1 MEVAGFF
8 LLSEVGKMSKLDF
21 STIPTIGWVSIII
34 IGILLSA
41 VLFYALSIVAKK
53 NLKSKIIELN
63 EPIREEIKE
72 RYIAEGKDIVD
83 NQSQVAK
90 LMLKIARIKL
100 YETGLKI
107 FNITDEKDKIILEMI
122 TYRISDRLN
131 YELKNDFT
139 RNHIVNKSNYELE
152 QYANAKAKA
161 YYRLVTEKF
170 YMFNQKL
177 PQYNLPKIMDEI
189 SFDDTKKLFTDIYFS
204 GRDIAGKKVEGE
216 K

>member
-1 MEVAGFF
+1 MNTTGLTA
-8 LLSEVGKMSKLDF
+8 
-21 STIPTIGWVSIII
+21 IPTIGWISILIMGVLI
-34 IGILLSA
+34 TAI
-41 VLFYALSIVAKK
+41 LFYALNIISKK
-53 NLKSKIIELN
+53 NLKSKYVELN

-107 FNITDEKDKIILEMI
+107 FNIQDEKDKTILEMI

-152 QYANAKAKA
+152 QYSNAKAKA
-161 YYRLVTEKF
+161 YYRLVTEKL

-177 PQYNLPKIMDEI
+177 PEYNLPSIMDNITFEE
-189 SFDDTKKLFTDIYFS
+189 TKKLFTDIYFS
-204 GRDIAGKKVEGE
+204 GRDIAGSKVLESN
-216 K
+216 

>member
-1 MEVAGFF
+1 M
-8 LLSEVGKMSKLDF
+8 SEVGKMDKFDF
-21 STIPTIGWVSIII
+21 STIPTIGWISIII
-34 IGILLSA
+34 IGAFIAA
-41 VLFYALSIVAKK
+41 VLLFALNVLAKK

-72 RYIAEGKDIVD
+72 RYIAEGKDLID

-90 LMLKIARIKL
+90 LMLKVARIKI

-107 FNITDEKDKIILEMI
+107 FDIKDEKDKTILEMI

-152 QYANAKAKA
+152 QYANAKSKA
-161 YYRLVTEKF
+161 YYRLLTEKL
-170 YMFNQKL
+170 YMFNEKL
-177 PQYNLPKIMDEI
+177 PEYDLPKIMEHVT
-189 SFDDTKKLFTDIYFS
+189 FEDTKKLFTDIYFS
-204 GRDIAGKKVEGE
+204 GRDIAGQKIEGDKKL
-216 K
+216 

>member
-1 MEVAGFF
+1 
-8 LLSEVGKMSKLDF
+8 MSKFDF
-21 STIPTIGWVSIII
+21 STIPTIGWISVII
-34 IGILLSA
+34 IGILLAA
-41 VLFYALSIVAKK
+41 VLFYALSIIAKK

-90 LMLKIARIKL
+90 LMLKVARIKI
-100 YETGLKI
+100 YETGLELFKI
-107 FNITDEKDKIILEMI
+107 KDEKDKTILEMI

-139 RNHIVNKSNYELE
+139 RNHIVNKTNYELE

-161 YYRLVTEKF
+161 YYRLVTEKL
-170 YMFNQKL
+170 YMFNEKL
-177 PQYNLPKIMDEI
+177 PDYNLPKIMDNI
-189 SFDDTKKLFTDIYFS
+189 SFEEAKKLFTDIYFS
-204 GRDIAGKKVEGE
+204 GREIVGQKIEGD
-216 K
+216 KSYG

>member
-1 MEVAGFF
+1 MNKF
-8 LLSEVGKMSKLDF
+8 DF
-21 STIPTIGWVSIII
+21 STIPTIGWIAFILFV
-34 IGILLSA
+34 ILLA
-41 VLFYALSIVAKK
+41 AIIFYALSIVAKK

-72 RYIAEGKDIVD
+72 RYIAEGKDLVD

-90 LMLKIARIKL
+90 LMLKVARIKI
-100 YETGLKI
+100 YETGLEIFKI
-107 FNITDEKDKIILEMI
+107 KDVKDKTILEMI

-139 RNHIVNKSNYELE
+139 RNHIVNKTNYELE

-161 YYRLVTEKF
+161 YYRLVTEKL
-170 YMFNQKL
+170 YMFNEKL
-177 PQYNLPKIMDEI
+177 PEYNLPQIMDHITFE
-189 SFDDTKKLFTDIYFS
+189 DTKKLFTDIYFS
-204 GRDIAGKKVEGE
+204 GRDIAGQKIEGE

>member
-1 MEVAGFF
+1 MDKF
-8 LLSEVGKMSKLDF
+8 DF
-21 STIPTIGWVSIII
+21 STIPTIGWISLIV
-34 IGILLSA
+34 IGILIA
-41 VLFYALSIVAKK
+41 AIIFYALSIVAKK

-72 RYIAEGKDIVD
+72 RYIAEGKDLID

-90 LMLKIARIKL
+90 LMLKVARIKI

-107 FNITDEKDKIILEMI
+107 FDIKDEKDKTILEMI

-152 QYANAKAKA
+152 QYANAKSKA
-161 YYRLVTEKF
+161 YYRLLTEKL
-170 YMFNQKL
+170 YMFNEKL
-177 PQYNLPKIMDEI
+177 PEYDLPKIMEHVT
-189 SFDDTKKLFTDIYFS
+189 FEDTKKLFTDIYFS
-204 GRDIAGKKVEGE
+204 GRDIAGQKIEGDKKL
-216 K
+216 

>member
-1 MEVAGFF
+1 
-8 LLSEVGKMSKLDF
+8 MSKFDF
-21 STIPTIGWVSIII
+21 STIPTIGWVSLII
-34 IGILLSA
+34 IGILTA
-41 VLFYALSIVAKK
+41 AILFYALSIIAKK